1 MCAHTC
7 AHAPVHVCV
16 CVLKNNKEKDINLR
30 RMRRPAKSQRERRV
44 EKDARTLLM
53 YEIIK

>member
-1 MCAHTC
+1 
-7 AHAPVHVCV
+7 
-16 CVLKNNKEKDINLR
+16 VLKNNKEKDINLR